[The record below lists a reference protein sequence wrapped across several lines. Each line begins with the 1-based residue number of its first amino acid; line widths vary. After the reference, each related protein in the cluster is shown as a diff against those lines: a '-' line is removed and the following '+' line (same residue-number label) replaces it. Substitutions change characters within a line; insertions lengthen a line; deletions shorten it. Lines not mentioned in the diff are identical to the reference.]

1 MSASDLGERI
11 GKRLARAGVASRREA
26 ERMVVDGRV
35 AVDGTV
41 VTNPAVKVGPESR
54 VTVDGVLLGE
64 PAPSRFVVRPQT
76 QRNARSIRRT
86 TTAGVAA
93 GNTNRRV
100 RSIFRGVATPNKRR
114 RPCSDVAGA
123 SHRLETPISATD
135 IR

>member
-26 ERMVVDGRV
+26 AGMVVDGRV

-64 PAPSRFVVRPQT
+64 PAPSRFVAIPQT

-93 GNTNRRV
+93 GNPIGGLGLYSEGLLLLTNDGDLAQTLQERATGWRRQYQ
-100 RSIFRGVATPNKRR
+100 
-114 RPCSDVAGA
+114 
-123 SHRLETPISATD
+123 
-135 IR
+135 